1 MATFGT
7 SCSSALTL
15 AAIAC
20 CALACIAAR
29 AHAQDAADQRPPAA
43 LAAEAAVES
52 AIEADPPIEEVVV
65 SGEQPGPGLWKVS
78 KGDHVLYILGTLQPL
93 PQKMTWRSHSVEAV
107 IAGSQE
113 VLTNTDVDADIGF
126 FKGLMLAPSII
137 GIRKSPEGKT
147 LQQALPAD
155 LYARW
160 LTLKMRYMGRDSGVE
175 KWRPIFA
182 AQELYSKA
190 IEKSGLTYSSIVW
203 PVVKKIA
210 NQHDIKITRPQIVVA
225 IDKPRAAIKEF
236 KKASLDDI
244 DCFAKTLQRLET
256 DLESMRARANAW
268 AVGDV
273 AMLGKLAPPDQNAA
287 CREAIM
293 NSQVVQERGFQDV
306 PARMS
311 NAWADAAERALA
323 NNKSTF
329 AVLSMAE
336 MFRPDGYIAMLQ
348 SRGYA
353 VEAPR

>member
-1 MATFGT
+1 MNSATLR
-7 SCSSALTL
+7 SPSLTR
-15 AAIAC
+15 AAVAW
-20 CALACIAAR
+20 CALAFVAPQI
-29 AHAQDAADQRPPAA
+29 HAQETSVQQPPAQA
-43 LAAEAAVES
+43 ANESAAEPP
-52 AIEADPPIEEVVV
+52 IEADAPIEEVVV

-93 PQKMTWRSHSVEAV
+93 PQKMTWRSRSVEAV
-107 IAGSQE
+107 IAESQE

-160 LTLKMRYMGRDSGVE
+160 LTLKARYIGRDSGVE

-203 PVVKKIA
+203 PVVKKVA
-210 NQHDIKITRPQIVVA
+210 NKHDIKITRPQIVVA

-236 KKASLDDI
+236 KKSSLDDI

-273 AMLGKLAPPDQNAA
+273 ETLGKLAPPDQNAA
-287 CREAIM
+287 CRDAIM

-306 PARMS
+306 PTRMS
-311 NAWADAAERALA
+311 SAWADAAERALA

-336 MFRPDGYIAMLQ
+336 MFRSDGYIAMLQ
-348 SRGYA
+348 SRGYV
-353 VEAPR
+353 VEAP